1 MPTIRRGRSV
11 ACIPQ
16 GAIYYRGMPCGKSRA
31 LRGFRTRSR
40 AVSVRRHNCL
50 AALGVL
56 FAGASCLVIGC
67 HAPAQPT
74 GPTEIV
80 LRVPDYDAFMDASL
94 SVLRFHEFPPDRVDR
109 ARGLIVSE
117 PTTSAQWFEWW
128 RADAPGG
135 YQLLESSLHTIRRVV
150 TVHVE
155 PVDASTAEAGERAA
169 APTSTPAVA
178 SSEPLPAE
186 TRGAGRYRIDVQVE
200 KSRYSAPERQIT
212 TASGALQIYSQ
223 ATPTTEGERG
233 PRSVK
238 VQWVPLGRDPLL
250 EAFLLAKLADALPNL
265 RTAD

>member
-1 MPTIRRGRSV
+1 MGVFV
-11 ACIPQ
+11 A
-16 GAIYYRGMPCGKSRA
+16 
-31 LRGFRTRSR
+31 
-40 AVSVRRHNCL
+40 
-50 AALGVL
+50 
-56 FAGASCLVIGC
+56 GC

-155 PVDASTAEAGERAA
+155 PVDAATTESASSAQ
-169 APTSTPAVA
+169 PTSTPAVA
-178 SSEPLPAE
+178 SDGPLPSE
-186 TRGAGRYRIDVQVE
+186 ERGAGRYRLAVQVE

-212 TASGALQIYSQ
+212 TASGALQIYSES
-223 ATPTTEGERG
+223 TPTTEGERG
-233 PRSVK
+233 PRSRK
-238 VQWVPLGRDPLL
+238 VQWVPLGRDALL
-250 EAFLLAKLADALPNL
+250 EAFLLAKLSDALPGL
-265 RTAD
+265 SVAD